1 MFSRIPLVNRT
12 DEKREKNCSRVES
25 QFWTLHEVRTKQ
37 HGINRKHR
45 FWMTKRKAY
54 QRNQKE
60 DRKLGHNT
68 MPGEIEKNVQYCIGR
83 THVKYQ
89 ANTSRATCSP
99 KAEWTSCSWPLPHG
113 GIKQHQ
119 YQTAWFI
126 CTNIWFGN
134 SWCTSYTDMR
144 RPCCVIFSCPDC
156 LGRNKPT
163 RCLRRGPFNTWSHS
177 RPAQELFEK
186 IRTVFAGEIAE
197 NSKRVGNGREET
209 RPTNEPECSG
219 AKHFCETRCF
229 NMFLQSRTF
238 FPCYHTSV
246 DCGVWNGAECRV
258 WSVKT
263 VESCMRNLV

>member
-1 MFSRIPLVNRT
+1 MQLICWVGVHVMNLGPDLRLMRHYLSRCLDLIHLTWPAEIPELLKFKNTSSPWIFKVWKALPKDIRIKKQAMQMLVIHKASSFCHCLTQFYVFRNSPGKPNWWKT
-12 DEKREKNCSRVES
+12 WQTCSSVES
-25 QFWTLHEVRTKQ
+25 QFWTLYEVRTKQ

-60 DRKLGHNT
+60 DRKLGHST
-68 MPGEIEKNVQYCIGR
+68 MSGEIEKNVQYCIGR

-89 ANTSRATCSP
+89 ANTIRATCSP

-134 SWCTSYTDMR
+134 SWCTSYTDMH

-177 RPAQELFEK
+177 RP
-186 IRTVFAGEIAE
+186 V
-197 NSKRVGNGREET
+197 
-209 RPTNEPECSG
+209 
-219 AKHFCETRCF
+219 
-229 NMFLQSRTF
+229 
-238 FPCYHTSV
+238 
-246 DCGVWNGAECRV
+246 
-258 WSVKT
+258 
-263 VESCMRNLV
+263 